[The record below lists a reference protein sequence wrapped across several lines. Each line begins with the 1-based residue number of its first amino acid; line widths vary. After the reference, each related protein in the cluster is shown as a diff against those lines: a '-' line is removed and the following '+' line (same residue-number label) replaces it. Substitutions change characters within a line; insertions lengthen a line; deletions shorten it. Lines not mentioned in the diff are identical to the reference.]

1 MLSSFETS
9 LMKNLTKFSQPVLH
23 GALLMLTLLIGQA
36 IAVHLP
42 SAMHQATSGWWVA
55 LGTVCAMVPLLLLN
69 RRIQQRGRGF
79 VHEAEIGIDR
89 LMIGS
94 AETAHYLE
102 SVAAKIRKE
111 LASVEGIAGDADRI
125 VRDIEQLAGNAQRAF
140 AAAGEVRRESMT
152 GTQALERSIRH
163 IDRAHAEAQGVTTL
177 MADLQAQSRRI
188 QDVTGLI
195 DEIASR
201 TNLLALNAA
210 IEAARAGESGRGF
223 AVVASEV
230 RNLAQR
236 TKTATDDI
244 STMLREV
251 NQKAERAT
259 VETNA
264 LAQGITDLT
273 KTTTGLQALFAN
285 IERLANASEIEVQR
299 LSDASRINVGS
310 VQSIAAASN
319 GIVESMQANVKEI
332 PEVTESVLHLS
343 ENAEDLHYLSSTFNA
358 VTHHDGIRIAAQRV
372 ARQIENLFEQAI
384 TSGAISRQALFS
396 REYLPIEGT
405 DPPKYT
411 TSFDGF
417 TDAALP
423 ELQEAL
429 LEAFP
434 NIVYAGA
441 IDDNGYWPTH
451 NRRFSKPL
459 TGKYD
464 IDLVN
469 NRTKRIFCDRTGQR
483 AGKNTRAF
491 LLQTYKR
498 DTGEVMHDLS
508 LPILVHGR
516 HWGGLRVGYKFG

>member
-1 MLSSFETS
+1 
-9 LMKNLTKFSQPVLH
+9 MKNSTRFSQLAQN
-23 GALLMLTLLIGQA
+23 GALLVLAMLIGQA
-36 IAVHLP
+36 VAVYLP

-55 LGTVCAMVPLLLLN
+55 VGTVWSIVPLLRWN
-69 RRIQQRGRGF
+69 HRIQQRGRSF
-79 VHEAEIGIDR
+79 VQDAEIGIDR

-102 SVAAKIRKE
+102 AVAAKIRKE
-111 LASVEGIAGDADRI
+111 LGSVEGIAGDADRI
-125 VRDIEQLAGNAQRAF
+125 VKDIEQLAGNAQRAF
-140 AAAGEVRRESMT
+140 AAAAEVRRESMT